1 MTFTVHLV
9 VNKVFQLIKL
19 VICLAPKPFPSY
31 FQGYWSSSF
40 SHSILCLF
48 YNFCYL
54 LLCFVNGY
62 PAPVIVFVFSQ
73 LISLHWLLSS
83 ELQKEKKKKKADFF
97 HIVLYFFFSSI
108 LSAVDWTY
116 CSFTNCSH
124 DFSNVVLFPLHG
136 FFFKY
141 LGFTITK
148 HIFENMNQN
157 FGKTFCINSTSK
169 RIYASWMWFWNSP
182 LHLSLRMIH
191 LPGWSS
197 QRVKTGR
204 QLPMR
209 LCRFWSD
216 PDKSKGSV
224 ICCNSQ
230 NYW

>member
-1 MTFTVHLV
+1 MPYT
-9 VNKVFQLIKL
+9 
-19 VICLAPKPFPSY
+19 C
-31 FQGYWSSSF
+31 
-40 SHSILCLF
+40 HSI
-48 YNFCYL
+48 
-54 LLCFVNGY
+54 CF
-62 PAPVIVFVFSQ
+62 SSE

-83 ELQKEKKKKKADFF
+83 ELQGKNADLFLV
-97 HIVLYFFFSSI
+97 VLFFFFFFFSI

-136 FFFKY
+136 YFFKY

-148 HIFENMNQN
+148 ICLRIWTKILERVSALVPLH
-157 FGKTFCINSTSK
+157 K
-169 RIYASWMWFWNSP
+169 RIYASWTSFWNSP
-182 LHLSLRMIH
+182 LQYLSLRMIH
-191 LPGWSS
+191 LPGSSS
-197 QRVKTGR
+197 QRVKIGR
-204 QLPMR
+204 QLPKR